1 MPNIRHLIVID
12 ASPGSVYQAVTT
24 REGFAAWW
32 TTEVDVKAGEEDK
45 LRLYFGPDYFK
56 ELRQVEVLANRRVVW
71 KITQAHPQWMKTEL
85 VFNIRPDGKSTQ
97 LFFEHN
103 GWKDYTDL
111 YSQCSYDWS
120 IFLRSLKSYVETGKG
135 KPYPDYL

>member
-1 MPNIRHLIVID
+1 MPNIRHLIVIE
-12 ASPGSVYQAVTT
+12 ASPGTVYSAVTS

-32 TTEVDVKAGEEDK
+32 TTDVEVKAGEANT
-45 LRLYFGPDYFK
+45 LRLHFGSDYFN
-56 ELRQVEVLANRRVVW
+56 EIRQTEALANRRVVW
-71 KITQAHPQWMKTEL
+71 KVVQAHPQWVKTEL
-85 VFNIRPDGKSTQ
+85 VFNLRPEGKTTQ

-120 IFLRSLKSYVETGKG
+120 IFLRSLKSYCETGTG
-135 KPYPDYL
+135 KPFPDYQ